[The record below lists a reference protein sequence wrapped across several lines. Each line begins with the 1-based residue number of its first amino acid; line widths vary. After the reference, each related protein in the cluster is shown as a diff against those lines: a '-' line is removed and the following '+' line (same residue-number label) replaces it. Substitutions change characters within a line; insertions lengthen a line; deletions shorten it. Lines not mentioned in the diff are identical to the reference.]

1 MNCNRPERRLV
12 VNAVQHASLKFTA
25 CWDMIPVHTA
35 SYLRILLSSSSTMGD
50 YIKRNEEDGA
60 RGTQGAD
67 KYEIIF

>member
-1 MNCNRPERRLV
+1 
-12 VNAVQHASLKFTA
+12 
-25 CWDMIPVHTA
+25 MIPVHTA